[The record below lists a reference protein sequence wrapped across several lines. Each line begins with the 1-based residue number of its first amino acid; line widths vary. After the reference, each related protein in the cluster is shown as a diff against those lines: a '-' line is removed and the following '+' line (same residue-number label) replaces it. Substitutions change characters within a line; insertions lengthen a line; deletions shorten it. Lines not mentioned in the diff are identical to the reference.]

1 MRLLKNLKALRNNF
15 NNPQS
20 LFCCPSKRWGRLK
33 NMEKKEDELWRV
45 AYNNHERGTA
55 MNFKG
60 EPVRVLDFKVLE
72 DRKFYEDWENAD
84 QMKYCSAD
92 EELVRGYWTH
102 EGYHRSYCRKRR
114 R

>member
-1 MRLLKNLKALRNNF
+1 M
-15 NNPQS
+15 
-20 LFCCPSKRWGRLK
+20 K

-60 EPVRVLDFKVLE
+60 EPVRVLDFKVPE
-72 DRKFYEDWENAD
+72 DRKYYEDWENAD

-92 EELVRGYWTH
+92 EELVRGYWTY
-102 EGYHRSYCRKRR
+102 EGYHQSYCRKRMR
-114 R
+114 